1 MGFFIQNY
9 QRFSGNAT
17 QLADVALDCAQK
29 LSLPGDNSKIS
40 ERLIRYYVTEGLLS
54 RPIRIGRDAEYHYK
68 HLLQCLA
75 SRSLMEQGYPMQKV
89 ADYINGL
96 GIDLLE
102 PLALNQ
108 TKPNLAELLVASF
121 KQPDR
126 GNLRNNR
133 RSGTSPFSSQSTTM
147 DSIPMMSM
155 GSADTQLD
163 KTQKGN
169 RSSLSSE
176 TYQEGMRR
184 TGVVNTRE
192 LVGDLRLEVTEL
204 KSMVSEIFNNLATTA
219 QPAIVKVSGDAQ
231 EKFHE
236 DIQRIRNS
244 LDSFCQKM
252 DSSMY
257 MFMDKQTDI
266 VKHLIDM
273 HHDMAHRQ
281 EMHIRQLEEMI
292 KKLKEEVIT
301 QKLNK

>member
-68 HLLQCLA
+68 HLLQFFA

-96 GIDLLE
+96 DDDLLE
-102 PLALNQ
+102 QLALNQ

-133 RSGTSPFSSQSTTM
+133 RSGTSPLSSRSITM
-147 DSIPMMSM
+147 DSIPMMSL
-155 GSADTQLD
+155 SSTDHQLD
-163 KTQKGN
+163 KTQKDS
-169 RSSLSSE
+169 RSGLSSE
-176 TYQEGMRR
+176 TYLEGMKR

-204 KSMVSEIFNNLATTA
+204 KKMVSDIFNNLASTA
-219 QPAIVKVSGDAQ
+219 QPAVIKVSEDAQ

-236 DIQRIRNS
+236 DIQRLHNS

-252 DSSMY
+252 DSSMH
-257 MFMDKQTDI
+257 MFMDKQSNI
-266 VKHLIDM
+266 VEHVSKMQQDM
-273 HHDMAHRQ
+273 SHRQ
-281 EMHIRQLEEMI
+281 EIHSRQLEEMI
-292 KKLKEEVIT
+292 MQLKDQMKK
-301 QKLNK
+301 